1 MTDPKRTNPKH
12 QDSNP
17 VRDHQLGMHRN
28 ITRRDFLNGVAVGVG
43 GAIAGTWMSG
53 FAWAEEASASSAQ
66 DVPGYYPPT
75 RTGMRG
81 SHPGAFETA
90 HTVRDGNFREKA
102 GKPVESGEM
111 YDLVIV
117 GGGISGLAAAYFYR
131 KQAGPSARILILDNH
146 DDFGGHAKR
155 NEFRPGGRL
164 LLTNGGTVSIE
175 SPFPYSKVAAG
186 LMTELGIDP
195 PAMEK
200 KYASSPETRDLGSG
214 YFFDKETFGTER
226 LVTGAPGR
234 AFGRQPASSGKWAP
248 FLAKTPLS
256 AQAQEGIVRIQE
268 GKDDYMAGASQEE
281 KKSRLTRM
289 SYKDFLLN
297 VVKVHADVIP
307 FYQSRTHALYG
318 IGIDAVPS
326 LDCWALGFPGFQ
338 GMGLD
343 WVPSKG
349 LTFTAMGAVTPQ
361 EEYRFHFPDG
371 NASIARMLVRSL
383 VPGSAPGSTP
393 EDIVTATMDYSRLDK
408 KGSAVRIRLNSTAV
422 AVRHAGNPVAAKEAE
437 VLYGREEKVYS
448 VRAKGVVLACWNMMI
463 PYICPDLPTEQKEA
477 LRYGVKVPLVYSVVQ
492 LRNWNAFRK
501 LGIRNVSCPGMYHSS
516 INLDQGPSIGGYK
529 PSASPDE
536 PILVHMLRTPC
547 QPGLPARD
555 QQRVGHYD
563 LLTTS
568 FETFERNI
576 RDQLARVLGDGGFDP
591 ASDIEAITVNRWPHG
606 YAYEYNPLWD
616 PDWPEGKRP
625 CDIARKRFG
634 RITIANSDAAAAAYT
649 DQAIDQGYRA
659 VQELLGV

>member
-1 MTDPKRTNPKH
+1 MTDPKHKNPKRR
-12 QDSNP
+12 DSNP
-17 VRDHQLGMHRN
+17 VRDRQLGMHRD

-53 FAWAEEASASSAQ
+53 FAVAEDAAAPSAQ
-66 DVPGYYPPT
+66 DAPGYYPPT

-90 HTVRDGNFREKA
+90 HSVRDGNFWEKA
-102 GKPVESGEM
+102 GKPVESGET

-131 KQAGPSARILILDNH
+131 KQAGPSARILIMDNH

-200 KYASSPETRDLGSG
+200 KYVSPETRGLGSG

-226 LVTGAPGR
+226 LATGAPGR
-234 AFGRQPASSGKWAP
+234 AFGRQAASSGKWEE
-248 FLAKTPLS
+248 FLVKTPLS
-256 AQAQEGIVRIQE
+256 AQAQEGVVRIQE
-268 GKDDYMAGASQEE
+268 GKDDYMAGVSQDE
-281 KKSRLTRM
+281 KKSQLSRM

-307 FYQSRTHALYG
+307 FYQSRTHGLYG
-318 IGIDAVPS
+318 IGIDAVPA
-326 LDCWALGFPGFQ
+326 LDCWAIGFPGFQ

-343 WVPSKG
+343 RVPSKG
-349 LTFTAMGAVTPQ
+349 LTFTALGAVTPQ
-361 EEYRFHFPDG
+361 EEYHFHFPDG

-393 EDIVTATMDYSRLDK
+393 EDIVTATMDYSRLDR

-422 AVRHAGNPVAAKEAE
+422 AVRHVGNPVAAKEEE

-448 VRAKGVVLACWNMMI
+448 VRAKGVVLACWNTVI
-463 PYICPDLPTEQKEA
+463 PYICPDLPAEQKDA
-477 LRYGVKVPLVYSVVQ
+477 LRYGVKVPLAYTVVQ
-492 LRNWNAFRK
+492 LRNWNAFQK

-555 QQRVGHYD
+555 QQRAGHYD

-576 RDQLARVLGDGGFDP
+576 RDQLARVLGVGGFDP
-591 ASDIEAITVNRWPHG
+591 ARDIEAIVVNRWPHG

-616 PDWPEGKRP
+616 PEWPEGKRP

-634 RITIANSDAAAAAYT
+634 RITVANSDAAAAAYT

-659 VQELLGV
+659 VQEFLGA